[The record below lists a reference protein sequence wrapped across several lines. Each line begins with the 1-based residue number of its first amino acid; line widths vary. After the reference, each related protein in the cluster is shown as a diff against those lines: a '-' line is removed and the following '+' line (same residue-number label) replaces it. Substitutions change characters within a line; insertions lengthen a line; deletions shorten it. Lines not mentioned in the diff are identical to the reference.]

1 MSTPDTLREG
11 LRTLAGQAPVA
22 AVPEE
27 FFDRAHGQVRQRR
40 TVRATAA
47 LVLILM
53 LAIGVGLP
61 RSGGTDSADQPVPG
75 TAGLPSELRLPPL
88 RTASAEDSPP
98 GRAAMIFGGD
108 ATTDGWNEGR
118 FAVLAADRD
127 RYRVFHE
134 MPYTAPGFEALLSP
148 DGSLIARNRTVR
160 SLTGS
165 GFSVDLPGDP
175 RAFSPDGT
183 LLVCETGEGTTT
195 VNGRERYESQVVVY
209 SLARRAV
216 IASVDNSDLPL
227 TAGLSVAVSFD
238 NTRLALQL
246 GDQVRLYRLDTAA
259 PTAYATVPLAR
270 ELLAGPASWLPD
282 GRSFVTARR
291 GSDGAWQLVR
301 REARTGAQSSTWAV
315 MRTAEARYVRLLGW
329 RPSGTA
335 FATIGLPAAGAPPE
349 LAAGAETGPF
359 LDDGT
364 GHAQLI
370 AISPGADPPD
380 VLFQTPAGVSDLDV
394 ATAVAV
400 GDHTRPSQAPD
411 YGPLPPLFLAA
422 GGLLALLTAVPLI
435 WLARMARRRRSR

>member
-1 MSTPDTLREG
+1 VNTLRDG
-11 LRTLAGQAPVA
+11 LHTLAGQAPVA

-47 LVLILM
+47 LVLVLT
-53 LAIGVGLP
+53 LVIGIGLP
-61 RSGGTDSADQPVPG
+61 SSGGMDSAGQPG
-75 TAGLPSELRLPPL
+75 AGAAGLPSELRLPPL

-118 FAVLAADRD
+118 FAVLAAEHD
-127 RYRVFHE
+127 RYRVFND
-134 MPYTAPGFEALLSP
+134 MPYTGPGSEALLSP

-175 RAFSPDGT
+175 RAFSPDGS
-183 LLVCETGEGTTT
+183 LLVYETGEGTTT
-195 VNGRERYESQVVVY
+195 INGRERYESQVGVY
-209 SLARRAV
+209 SLTRRTV
-216 IASVDNSDLPL
+216 IASIDNSDLSL
-227 TAGLSVAVSFD
+227 IAGLSVAVSPD
-238 NTRLALQL
+238 NTRLALHL

-259 PTAYATVPLAR
+259 PAPYATVPMTR

-291 GSDGAWQLVR
+291 APDGAWQLIR
-301 REARTGAQSSTWAV
+301 RDAQTGEQSATWAV
-315 MRTAEARYVRLLGW
+315 LQATTARYVRLLGW
-329 RPSGTA
+329 RPNGTA
-335 FATIGLPAAGAPPE
+335 VATISLPAAGASPE
-349 LAAGAETGPF
+349 MAAGADISPF
-359 LDDGT
+359 YDDGT

-370 AISPGADPPD
+370 AISAGTITPDLLFETPP
-380 VLFQTPAGVSDLDV
+380 GVSDLDV
-394 ATAVAV
+394 AAQIAVAAI
-400 GDHTRPSQAPD
+400 TRTSQKPD

-422 GGLLALLTAVPLI
+422 GGLLAFLTAALVV
-435 WLARMARRRRSR
+435 WLVRLARRRVGR